1 MQNVFAVLVLMCAT
15 LPAAADV
22 YKWVDSE
29 GKIHYGDTPPA
40 KGAARSIDLPNIG
53 TESPAT
59 EQSGRNA
66 PPAQVPPA
74 PAPQDPVAAAPAPV
88 RGMAFDVY
96 ILLRTGMTE
105 GDLLQRAGPP
115 DYESSDGT
123 VGSTVVS
130 GRRRGRVET
139 FSNLELRKFYYYPTQ
154 SDPFT
159 TVVTLA
165 GGLISDLQRTRK
177 F

>member
-1 MQNVFAVLVLMCAT
+1 MQHVFAILVLACAAF
-15 LPAAADV
+15 PAAAEV

-29 GKIHYGDTPPA
+29 GKVHYGDTPPA
-40 KGAARSIDLPNIG
+40 KGAARRIELPSIG
-53 TESPAT
+53 TEIGNAGSPAA
-59 EQSGRNA
+59 EKGNA
-66 PPAQVPPA
+66 GA
-74 PAPQDPVAAAPAPV
+74 PAAQAPQEPVAAAPAPV
-88 RGMAFDVY
+88 RGMAFDAY

-105 GDLLQRAGPP
+105 GELLQRAGPP

-139 FSNLELRKFYYYPTQ
+139 FNNLELRKFYYYPTQ

-159 TVVTLA
+159 TVVTLT